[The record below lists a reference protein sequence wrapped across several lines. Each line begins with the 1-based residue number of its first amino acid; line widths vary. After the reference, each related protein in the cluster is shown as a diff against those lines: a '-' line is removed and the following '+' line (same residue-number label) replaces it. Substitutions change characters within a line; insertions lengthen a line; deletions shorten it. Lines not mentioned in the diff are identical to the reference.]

1 MKTKLTLTV
10 DQNTVQKA
18 KDYVGKTSESL
29 SSVIEKF
36 LKSLAEKKTRKSV
49 VDSSKGI
56 LKEKLG
62 SMSVKDI
69 RKAYYKDKHGV

>member
-56 LKEKLG
+56 LKEKYA
-62 SMSVKDI
+62 SISDKDI
-69 RKAYYKDKHGV
+69 RKAYYKEKHGV

>member
-56 LKEKLG
+56 LKERLG
-62 SMSVKDI
+62 SMSDKDI
-69 RKAYYKDKHGV
+69 RKAYYKEKHGV

>member
-18 KDYVGKTSESL
+18 KDHVGKTSESL

-62 SMSVKDI
+62 SMSDKDI
-69 RKAYYKDKHGV
+69 RKAYHKEKHGV